1 MADDYFTKAEKIK
14 QKVRNLDWEKKIKLL
29 EKDFEDKKFSKEE
42 FLDKKRQVYSEVL
55 DQMSEINQEKMKL
68 NKDHSAEPI
77 EDDYLSDEDLEIFQ
91 EQLTPFQY
99 MSLTKDYLG
108 EFDSQDIVFSDDFRK
123 FENLENFVH
132 WECVKKIEKLRIH
145 NNYFSCEFM
154 DKNELVI
161 KDIACLNELSKLE
174 ELVFDDEGNLGDRIK
189 VDYFSSKQLSNIKQL
204 EIHGLWDLS
213 FLQNSFS
220 DNHNIYE
227 TLEIIKNDLKTLE
240 RAVYSG
246 SIEATT
252 STNEQSNIELDSNSE
267 DVLTR
272 HLLKLSE
279 VEDQFRQLTNKFEE
293 INFKLD
299 KLSNRLSK
307 IQADNQI
314 RFQDIESAITSGAI
328 TTQLSSKPKTD
339 SKSEIL
345 PGSSQPQDLGSISYK
360 DTETSETSQ
369 QIQSV
374 NTTATVLTETF
385 QAEEKILPQELSPK
399 KQYEFAT
406 SFLKVGDYSTA
417 ERAFREFV
425 LSNSEHELAGSAQY
439 WYAETFR
446 IRQLYTDAA
455 SAYLEGYQKYP
466 KGNKAPINLLKLG
479 VSMVQIGEKDQGCKM
494 INGVELQY
502 PKANQSVIQKA
513 KYESKKFECIKE
525 DS

>member
-1 MADDYFTKAEKIK
+1 MRFVA
-14 QKVRNLDWEKKIKLL
+14 KLTL
-29 EKDFEDKKFSKEE
+29 IILFS
-42 FLDKKRQVYSEVL
+42 
-55 DQMSEINQEKMKL
+55 L
-68 NKDHSAEPI
+68 N
-77 EDDYLSDEDLEIFQ
+77 F
-91 EQLTPFQY
+91 F
-99 MSLTKDYLG
+99 
-108 EFDSQDIVFSDDFRK
+108 
-123 FENLENFVH
+123 N
-132 WECVKKIEKLRIH
+132 
-145 NNYFSCEFM
+145 
-154 DKNELVI
+154 
-161 KDIACLNELSKLE
+161 
-174 ELVFDDEGNLGDRIK
+174 
-189 VDYFSSKQLSNIKQL
+189 
-204 EIHGLWDLS
+204 
-213 FLQNSFS
+213 NSFA

-246 SIEATT
+246 SIDMNTP
-252 STNEQSNIELDSNSE
+252 SNENTNIELDSNSE

-314 RFQDIESAITSGAI
+314 RFQDIETTISSGEITK
-328 TTQLSSKPKTD
+328 QLTSKPKTE
-339 SKSEIL
+339 SKNEIL

-360 DTETSETSQ
+360 DTETSEASQ

-374 NTTATVLTETF
+374 DTTASVVTETF
-385 QAEEKILPQELSPK
+385 QTEEKILPQDLTPK

-425 LSNSEHELAGSAQY
+425 LSNSKHELAGSAQY

-466 KGNKAPINLLKLG
+466 KGTKAPINLLKLG

-494 INGVELQY
+494 INGVALQY

>member
-1 MADDYFTKAEKIK
+1 MRFT
-14 QKVRNLDWEKKIKLL
+14 
-29 EKDFEDKKFSKEE
+29 
-42 FLDKKRQVYSEVL
+42 
-55 DQMSEINQEKMKL
+55 
-68 NKDHSAEPI
+68 
-77 EDDYLSDEDLEIFQ
+77 
-91 EQLTPFQY
+91 
-99 MSLTKDYLG
+99 
-108 EFDSQDIVFSDDFRK
+108 
-123 FENLENFVH
+123 
-132 WECVKKIEKLRIH
+132 
-145 NNYFSCEFM
+145 
-154 DKNELVI
+154 
-161 KDIACLNELSKLE
+161 SKLII
-174 ELVFDDEGNLGDRIK
+174 LILF
-189 VDYFSSKQLSNIKQL
+189 Y
-204 EIHGLWDLS
+204 LS

-246 SIEATT
+246 SIEVKT
-252 STNEQSNIELDSNSE
+252 SSNEQSNIKLDSNSE

-314 RFQDIESAITSGAI
+314 RFQDIESAISSGEV
-328 TTQLSSKPKTD
+328 TTQLSSKLKTD
-339 SKSEIL
+339 TKSEIL

-369 QIQSV
+369 QIESV
-374 NTTATVLTETF
+374 DTTATVVTETF
-385 QAEEKILPQELSPK
+385 QAEEKILPQDLSPK

-425 LSNSEHELAGSAQY
+425 LDNSEHELAGSAQY

>member
-1 MADDYFTKAEKIK
+1 MRFIF
-14 QKVRNLDWEKKIKLL
+14 KLI
-29 EKDFEDKKFSKEE
+29 FI
-42 FLDKKRQVYSEVL
+42 VL
-55 DQMSEINQEKMKL
+55 FN
-68 NKDHSAEPI
+68 
-77 EDDYLSDEDLEIFQ
+77 
-91 EQLTPFQY
+91 
-99 MSLTKDYLG
+99 
-108 EFDSQDIVFSDDFRK
+108 
-123 FENLENFVH
+123 
-132 WECVKKIEKLRIH
+132 
-145 NNYFSCEFM
+145 
-154 DKNELVI
+154 
-161 KDIACLNELSKLE
+161 
-174 ELVFDDEGNLGDRIK
+174 
-189 VDYFSSKQLSNIKQL
+189 
-204 EIHGLWDLS
+204 LS

-227 TLEIIKNDLKTLE
+227 TLENIQNDLKTLE

-246 SIEATT
+246 SIEVNK
-252 STNEQSNIELDSNSE
+252 SVGENLDVKLDSNSE

-279 VEDQFRQLTNKFEE
+279 VENQFRELTNKFEE

-307 IQADNQI
+307 VQADNQI
-314 RFQDIESAITSGAI
+314 RFQDIETVISSGEITEK
-328 TTQLSSKPKTD
+328 LSSKIKKN
-339 SKSEIL
+339 SNEVL

-369 QIQSV
+369 QIQSID
-374 NTTATVLTETF
+374 TTGSVVTETF
-385 QAEEKILPQELSPK
+385 QAEEKILPQDLTPK
-399 KQYEFAT
+399 EQYELAT

-425 LSNSEHELAGSAQY
+425 LSNGEHELAGSAQY

-494 INGVELQY
+494 INGVEKQY

>member
-1 MADDYFTKAEKIK
+1 MM
-14 QKVRNLDWEKKIKLL
+14 L
-29 EKDFEDKKFSKEE
+29 
-42 FLDKKRQVYSEVL
+42 
-55 DQMSEINQEKMKL
+55 
-68 NKDHSAEPI
+68 
-77 EDDYLSDEDLEIFQ
+77 IF
-91 EQLTPFQY
+91 
-99 MSLTKDYLG
+99 K
-108 EFDSQDIVFSDDFRK
+108 
-123 FENLENFVH
+123 
-132 WECVKKIEKLRIH
+132 
-145 NNYFSCEFM
+145 
-154 DKNELVI
+154 LVI
-161 KDIACLNELSKLE
+161 LKLFLILN
-174 ELVFDDEGNLGDRIK
+174 LVFI
-189 VDYFSSKQLSNIKQL
+189 NI
-204 EIHGLWDLS
+204 S
-213 FLQNSFS
+213 FA

-246 SIEATT
+246 SIELKA
-252 STNEQSNIELDSNSE
+252 STNDSSTSNLDQNSE

-279 VEDQFRQLTNKFEE
+279 VEDQFRELTNKFEE

-299 KLSNRLSK
+299 KLSTRVSK

-314 RFQDIESAITSGAI
+314 RFQDIENNISSGNVGN
-328 TTQLSSKPKTD
+328 TENQLSSKPKTEEQ
-339 SKSEIL
+339 KVL
-345 PGSSQPQDLGSISYK
+345 PGSSQPQDLGTISYK
-360 DTETSETSQ
+360 DTETNETSQ

-374 NTTATVLTETF
+374 DTTASIVTETF
-385 QAEEKILPQELSPK
+385 QSEERILPQDLNPVE
-399 KQYEFAT
+399 QYEFAT

-425 LSNSEHELAGSAQY
+425 LSNSDHELAGSAQY

-466 KGNKAPINLLKLG
+466 KGKKAPINLLKLG

-502 PKANQSVIQKA
+502 PNANQSVIQKA
-513 KYESKKFECIKE
+513 KYESKKFECIKQ

>member
-1 MADDYFTKAEKIK
+1 MMFAVKLAILKLFLIL
-14 QKVRNLDWEKKIKLL
+14 NL
-29 EKDFEDKKFSKEE
+29 FF
-42 FLDKKRQVYSEVL
+42 
-55 DQMSEINQEKMKL
+55 IN
-68 NKDHSAEPI
+68 I
-77 EDDYLSDEDLEIFQ
+77 
-91 EQLTPFQY
+91 
-99 MSLTKDYLG
+99 
-108 EFDSQDIVFSDDFRK
+108 
-123 FENLENFVH
+123 
-132 WECVKKIEKLRIH
+132 
-145 NNYFSCEFM
+145 
-154 DKNELVI
+154 
-161 KDIACLNELSKLE
+161 
-174 ELVFDDEGNLGDRIK
+174 
-189 VDYFSSKQLSNIKQL
+189 
-204 EIHGLWDLS
+204 S
-213 FLQNSFS
+213 FA

-246 SIEATT
+246 SIEAKA
-252 STNEQSNIELDSNSE
+252 STNDSSVTDLEQNSE

-279 VEDQFRQLTNKFEE
+279 VEDQFRELTNKFEE

-299 KLSNRLSK
+299 KLSTRVSK

-314 RFQDIESAITSGAI
+314 RFQDIETNISSGNI
-328 TTQLSSKPKTD
+328 SSVENQLSSKPKTD
-339 SKSEIL
+339 EQKVL
-345 PGSSQPQDLGSISYK
+345 PGSSQPQDLGTISYK
-360 DTETSETSQ
+360 DTETNETSQ

-374 NTTATVLTETF
+374 DTTASIVTETF
-385 QAEEKILPQELSPK
+385 QSEEKILPQDLNPVE
-399 KQYEFAT
+399 QYEFAT

-425 LSNSEHELAGSAQY
+425 LSNPDHELAGSAQY

-466 KGNKAPINLLKLG
+466 KGKKAPINLLKLG

-502 PKANQSVIQKA
+502 PNANQSVIQKA
-513 KYESKKFECIKE
+513 KYESKKFECIKQ